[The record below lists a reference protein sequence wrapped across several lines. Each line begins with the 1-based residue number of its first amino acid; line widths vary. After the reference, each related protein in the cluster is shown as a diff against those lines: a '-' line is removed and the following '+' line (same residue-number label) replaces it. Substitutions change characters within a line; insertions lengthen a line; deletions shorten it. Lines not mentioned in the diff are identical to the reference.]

1 MSWVVGVIGYVTIL
15 AIVYYGVLFF
25 KVKRE
30 RSRAGYRIFLLLA
43 GLFLVSGSDYI
54 IVLFQG
60 DTEATFWQ
68 RTVYFVLILLS
79 LSIALYFRRKEDQSQ
94 AGEMTMV

>member
-1 MSWVVGVIGYVTIL
+1 MSWLVGIVGYVTIL
-15 AIVYYGVLFF
+15 VMVYYGVLFF
-25 KVKRE
+25 KVKEE

-54 IVLFQG
+54 IALFQG

-79 LSIALYFRRKEDQSQ
+79 LVAAFYFRRKEDQSESR
-94 AGEMTMV
+94 EMTAV